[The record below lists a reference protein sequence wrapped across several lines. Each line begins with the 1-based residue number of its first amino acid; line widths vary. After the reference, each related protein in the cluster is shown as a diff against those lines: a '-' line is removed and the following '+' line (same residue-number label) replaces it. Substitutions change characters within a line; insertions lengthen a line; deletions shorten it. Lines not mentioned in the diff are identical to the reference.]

1 MTRTLNNCSTAPG
14 CKRIIVD
21 PDYLTA
27 LHQPNIDLEWTGIQ
41 EIVEDGVV
49 LKSGAKI
56 PLDVIIFGTGFCL
69 VIASAL
75 SDKYWSLTP
84 DVVQVERDITFRGNG
99 DLTLKQ
105 YFESEGGA
113 TGYYGTLF
121 PGFPNMF
128 TIVGQFVG

>member
-1 MTRTLNNCSTAPG
+1 VVVTRTFNNCSIAPG

-49 LKSGAKI
+49 LKNGAKI

-75 SDKYWSLTP
+75 SDKY
-84 DVVQVERDITFRGNG
+84 
-99 DLTLKQ
+99 
-105 YFESEGGA
+105 
-113 TGYYGTLF
+113 
-121 PGFPNMF
+121 
-128 TIVGQFVG
+128 